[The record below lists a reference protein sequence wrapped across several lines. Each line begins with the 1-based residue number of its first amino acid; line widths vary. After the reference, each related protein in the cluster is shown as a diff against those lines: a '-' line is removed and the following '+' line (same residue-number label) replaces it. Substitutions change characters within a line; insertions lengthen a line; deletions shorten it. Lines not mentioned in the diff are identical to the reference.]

1 MKKIRIYLPVVAML
15 LLTAG
20 CSDWTQMEPVDQQP
34 VRPSEQNPE
43 LWAQYTAALR
53 AYKASDHTL
62 VVASFENGSTTP
74 TSEKDCLRS
83 LPDSLDAVSL
93 TNADNFSAY
102 DAEDLAVLK
111 EKGTRVLYFVDYAAR
126 SGEWPDLAAL
136 TAYLD
141 GVVARVQELNL
152 DGFSFSGL
160 PSYGDEASQAAQ
172 QAVAALFIEKFGAVA
187 GPDKPLT
194 LFFEGD
200 PQFLT
205 ADQRA
210 KVDYIVLD
218 TRTTDNASD
227 LKLQVL
233 RALEMENVAAD
244 RLLLGAMTEY
254 EFLDEEKTASDA
266 ISALALRIP
275 ELGPLGGLCIYDVNT
290 DYYGSEVV
298 YAATRTA
305 IQTLNPAK

>member
-1 MKKIRIYLPVVAML
+1 MILPLVVL
-15 LLTAG
+15 LLGAS
-20 CSDWTQMEPVDQQP
+20 CSDWTETEAIENTVYKPW
-34 VRPSEQNPE
+34 EQDPA
-43 LWAQYTAALR
+43 LWADYTAALR
-53 AYKASDHTL
+53 AYKAGKHTL
-62 VVASFENGSTTP
+62 VMASFENGSTNP

-93 TNADNFSAY
+93 TNADHFSAY

-126 SGEWPDLAAL
+126 SAEWKDLAAL
-136 TAYLD
+136 TDYLD
-141 GVVARVQELNL
+141 GVVARVRELGL

-160 PSYGDEASQAAQ
+160 PSYGDEASQTAQ
-172 QAVAALFIEKFGAVA
+172 QTVAALFLEKFGAVA
-187 GPDKPLT
+187 GPGKSLT

-205 ADQRA
+205 AEQRA

-218 TRTTDNASD
+218 TRETDNASD

-254 EFLDEEKTASDA
+254 EFLDEDKTASDA

-275 ELGPLGGLCIYDVNT
+275 ELGPLGGMCIYDANT
-290 DYYGSEVV
+290 DYFGSEII
-298 YAATRTA
+298 YASTRAA
-305 IQTLNPAK
+305 IQLLNPAK

>member
-1 MKKIRIYLPVVAML
+1 MKKIGIYLSFAVLSLSV
-15 LLTAG
+15 G
-20 CSDWTQMEPVDQQP
+20 CGDWSQMEPVDQQP
-34 VRPSEQNPE
+34 VRPSEQNPA

-53 AYKASDHTL
+53 AYKASNHTL
-62 VVASFENGSTTP
+62 VVASFENGSTNP

-126 SGEWPDLAAL
+126 SGEWADLAAL
-136 TAYLD
+136 AAYLD
-141 GVVARVQELNL
+141 RVVARVRELGL

-160 PSYGDEASQAAQ
+160 PTYGDETAQAAQ
-172 QAVAALFIEKFGAVA
+172 QAVAALFMEKFGAVA
-187 GPDKPLT
+187 GPDKPLA

>member
-1 MKKIRIYLPVVAML
+1 MKKIGIYLSFAVLTL
-15 LLTAG
+15 LAG
-20 CSDWTQMEPVDQQP
+20 CSDWTQMEPVDQEP

-43 LWAQYTAALR
+43 LWAEYTAALR
-53 AYKASDHTL
+53 AYKAGAHTL
-62 VVASFENGSTTP
+62 VVASFENGSTNP

-93 TNADNFSAY
+93 TNADHFSAY

-111 EKGTRVLYFVDYAAR
+111 EKGTRVLYFVDYATR

-141 GVVARVQELNL
+141 GVVARVRELGL

-160 PSYGDEASQAAQ
+160 PSYGDETAQAAQ
-172 QAVAALFIEKFGAVA
+172 QAVAALFLEKFGAVA
-187 GPDKPLT
+187 GPGKSLT

-205 ADQRA
+205 AEQRA
-210 KVDYIVLD
+210 QIVLD
-218 TRTTDNASD
+218 TKTTDNASD

-233 RALEMENVAAD
+233 RALEMENVTAE

-254 EFLDEEKTASDA
+254 EFLDEDKTASDA

-275 ELGPLGGLCIYDVNT
+275 ELGPLGGMCIYDANT
-290 DYYGSEVV
+290 DYFGSEII
-298 YAATRTA
+298 YASTRAA
-305 IQTLNPAK
+305 IQLLNPAK